1 MLNAHVFLP
10 NYSVRAQ
17 SHSHLSITARHSF
30 LQVKRLPLRKR
41 KLPVAELIGG
51 GVWRHSISSR
61 VMGAGRMFRVA
72 PGKGNRIII
81 KTRNKNKM
89 SEVIS
94 SEQHFLISLYKNTV
108 RTRLASILNII
119 NGLFRQRDCS
129 FYIIKMEIMI
139 TSLVYCH
146 CVYPHLFY
154 FFFINTKTPP
164 LRLLK

>member
-1 MLNAHVFLP
+1 
-10 NYSVRAQ
+10 
-17 SHSHLSITARHSF
+17 
-30 LQVKRLPLRKR
+30 
-41 KLPVAELIGG
+41 
-51 GVWRHSISSR
+51 
-61 VMGAGRMFRVA
+61 
-72 PGKGNRIII
+72 
-81 KTRNKNKM
+81 M

-146 CVYPHLFY
+146 CVYPHLFH
-154 FFFINTKTPP
+154 FFFYKIQNTPTSSPKIVDIKYSKQSNYMPFRSSLDRGQENRKEVSVVMETPS
-164 LRLLK
+164 KQMANCD